1 MLDIGNGGIPH
12 FRGASGSHFPTDLL
26 EMEEVQGGR
35 HFQISSAISADMTAG
50 PTGDVVNRFM
60 TKTGSR

>member
-35 HFQISSAISADMTAG
+35 HFQISKAIFTDMKAG
-50 PTGDVVNRFM
+50 PAGDVVNSSM
-60 TKTGSR
+60 TKTESR